1 MTRYQ
6 VDSDAV
12 ITATGAVRS
21 SIDRTQAEVTGLHH
35 HLQALQDSWTGPAA
49 AAFQGVVA
57 DWHRTE
63 QQMSEA
69 LGTMSRALGAAG
81 QTYADTEQGVARMF
95 AH

>member
-12 ITATGAVRS
+12 ITATGVVRS
-21 SIDRTQAEVTGLHH
+21 SIDRTQTEVTGLHN
-35 HLQALQDSWTGPAA
+35 HLTTLQESWSGPAA

-57 DWHRTE
+57 DWHRSE

-69 LGTMSRALGAAG
+69 LANLQRALGAAG
-81 QTYADTEQGVARMF
+81 QQYADTEQGVARMF